1 MLISF
6 LRSTFSGDELI
17 TMQDIQV
24 PTGSGIHVSH
34 LVDED
39 WRAEIRLLVVDSEPT
54 FRAELARL
62 LEAAGFLVEQAAS
75 GRGALTRLTMTP
87 FDGLILDL
95 DVPDLDG
102 VACMQEAHAIQ
113 PGLVMLVVTAS
124 PTLRSAIASIKTGV
138 ADYLVKPVETESVA
152 GLIACVLEKRDNRES
167 AHSRVKDF
175 SLAPRSTNDLG
186 QFSAAPRSDSRNGAQ
201 IMLVPP
207 LRLDSTK
214 RLVTLLENPN
224 RSVRLTR
231 GETIVLASLMA
242 YPDLP
247 VSCQYLVRTAWQYEL
262 DADEAGELIRPY
274 IFRLRRKLE
283 SNPKDPRFILTM
295 RGQGYMFASSRGG
308 LI

>member
-1 MLISF
+1 
-6 LRSTFSGDELI
+6 
-17 TMQDIQV
+17 MQDIQV

-54 FRAELARL
+54 FRAELTQL

-75 GRGALTRLTMTP
+75 GRGALTRLTTTP

-152 GLIACVLEKRDNRES
+152 GLIACVLEKRDNREI
-167 AHSRVKDF
+167 ANGRARDF
-175 SLAPRSTNDLG
+175 SLAPRSANDPG
-186 QFSAAPRSDSRNGAQ
+186 QLSAVAPRTDSRNGSQ

-247 VSCQYLVRTAWQYEL
+247 VSCQYLVRAAWQYEL

-283 SNPKDPRFILTM
+283 ANPKDPRFILTM